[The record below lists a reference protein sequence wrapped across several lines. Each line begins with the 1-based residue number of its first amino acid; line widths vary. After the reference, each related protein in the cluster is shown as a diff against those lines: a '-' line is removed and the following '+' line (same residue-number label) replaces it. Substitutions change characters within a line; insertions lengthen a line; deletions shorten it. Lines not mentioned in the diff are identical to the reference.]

1 MSKFYG
7 FDEALD
13 QITED
18 QRVVR
23 RIRDTFS
30 CFLTIEGAINA
41 LRPIEVEWLLIGC
54 LRINAKKPNTI
65 DKETINRIKEKIWR
79 ITRYE

>member
-18 QRVVR
+18 QRVVQ

-41 LRPIEVEWLLIGC
+41 LRTIEVEWLLIGC

-65 DKETINRIKEKIWR
+65 DKEIINRIKEKIWR